1 MGPLKQSF
9 ETWKRKYFCQGGEW
23 YSHSKNN
30 IDTVY
35 SSSAAYVANSAFL
48 HSSLALSFYTDV
60 VWTHHNRPHSIIWR
74 VYTSAGYRL

>member
-1 MGPLKQSF
+1 MEPLKQSF

-35 SSSAAYVANSAFL
+35 SSSAAYVANSAF
-48 HSSLALSFYTDV
+48 YIV
-60 VWTHHNRPHSIIWR
+60 VWHSPF
-74 VYTSAGYRL
+74 TQT